1 MSIKDNGN
9 PINQVSSESIGWS
22 NIENR
27 AKNINAEVYFDKSSG
42 YKVRVVIKD
51 LLF

>member
-9 PINQVSSESIGWS
+9 PINHVSSESIGGS

-27 AKNINAEVYFDKSSG
+27 AKNINAEVNFDKSSG

-51 LLF
+51 LLY